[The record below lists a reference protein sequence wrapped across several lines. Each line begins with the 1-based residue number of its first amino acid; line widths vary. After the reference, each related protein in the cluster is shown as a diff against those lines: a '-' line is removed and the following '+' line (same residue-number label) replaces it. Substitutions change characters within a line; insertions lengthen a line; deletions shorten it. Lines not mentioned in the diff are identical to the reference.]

1 MGCSAFNGENLE
13 RTPAEWFAEAL
24 RWYVQGH
31 QGCAC
36 CHAQHCVFRSEYG
49 VRIEFYCTA
58 CDFSVCHD
66 RAGDRFFATR
76 GEPSE
81 LPGLFLGGEEPTP
94 KLRTA

>member
-1 MGCSAFNGENLE
+1 MGFNVENAE

-49 VRIEFYCTA
+49 LRTEYYCTA
-58 CDFSVCHD
+58 CDFSACHD
-66 RAGDRFFATR
+66 GATDRYFATP
-76 GEPSE
+76 GEP
-81 LPGLFLGGEEPTP
+81 PGLLLGEAERPTADA
-94 KLRTA
+94 RA